1 MLGRPPFS
9 FYGRYT
15 TKKKVPVENM
25 SQPGDDFSENPV
37 NIKIPLVCYKGVFIS
52 WCFVLLSRFFMLTGN
67 TFITNVLYG
76 EAVKVSL
83 YAIPESTSCNCMLAI
98 TKKAQNLYPY

>member
-15 TKKKVPVENM
+15 TKKKIPVENEPTRRRFLRE
-25 SQPGDDFSENPV
+25 PGEDTDSTCLLQRSV
-37 NIKIPLVCYKGVFIS
+37 YTLVFRPSVT
-52 WCFVLLSRFFMLTGN
+52 LLHVDLYN

-83 YAIPESTSCNCMLAI
+83 YAIPESTSCNGMLAI
-98 TKKAQNLYPY
+98 KKAQNFYAY